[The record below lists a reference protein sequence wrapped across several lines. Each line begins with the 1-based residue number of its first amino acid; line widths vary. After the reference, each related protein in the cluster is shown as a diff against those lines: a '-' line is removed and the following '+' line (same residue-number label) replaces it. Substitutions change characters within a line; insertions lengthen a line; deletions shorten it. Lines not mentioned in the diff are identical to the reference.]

1 MADVAVRKSFDDSD
15 FELDMINEKSGLDIP
30 VDQKQIDLQK
40 ESAKEFLN
48 KYEGESLRIAR
59 DVVRAVDAKIEID
72 GNIKAMEKEIQKQDN
87 IIKDKNSSDAEI
99 KKAKETR
106 EKLKSDQ
113 ENNYVDHDVQEKKS
127 VDANKKLKELEKRKK
142 RETLR
147 KETL

>member
-1 MADVAVRKSFDDSD
+1 
-15 FELDMINEKSGLDIP
+15 MINEKSGLDIP